1 MWLVLSKCFVV
12 FSYVLSKLMV
22 LMLEAWEA
30 LNSLFVVWMNLSL
43 LAYTRSWLLA
53 QVALYGPSTNV
64 YPPNKQICIGVPLT
78 CVCRICNV
86 DDFPVREDTRYYF
99 NAQPFS
105 EAHTDPSPQKH
116 DYWSKYRCACHRG
129 ERTDQ
134 KS

>member
-1 MWLVLSKCFVV
+1 
-12 FSYVLSKLMV
+12 MV

-78 CVCRICNV
+78 CVCVASAMSMTSLSVKTHVIISMHSHFRRHTLIHHHRSMTIGLNIDV
-86 DDFPVREDTRYYF
+86 PVTAEKEQTR
-99 NAQPFS
+99 S
-105 EAHTDPSPQKH
+105 H
-116 DYWSKYRCACHRG
+116 DSIYSKEILR
-129 ERTDQ
+129 
-134 KS
+134 

>member
-1 MWLVLSKCFVV
+1 
-12 FSYVLSKLMV
+12 MV

-86 DDFPVREDTRYYF
+86 DDFPVREDTLLF
-99 NAQPFS
+99 QCTAIFGGT
-105 EAHTDPSPQKH
+105 H
-116 DYWSKYRCACHRG
+116 
-129 ERTDQ
+129 
-134 KS
+134 

>member
-86 DDFPVREDTRYYF
+86 DDFPVHEDTCYF